1 MILSATN
8 DAQAVAARPSS
19 PIVFELNAGAH
30 TRARLRDPTDTPRRM
45 DIAEVR
51 SVFGV
56 PDVDSDAPRRRN
68 RSNPREPGPAPG
80 PRPAP
85 ACVRH
90 ASIARAGTRT
100 PSDKSRQH
108 PRDRLHRV
116 HARDG
121 VPVPATMDAS
131 RLAERVGRLNRSVT
145 PCLCVA
151 GGPASTPRSHRARH
165 GRRTLR
171 PPPTIT
177 ATRIVT
183 NELPLPQLFRR
194 LTRVDRRELDLST
207 PAPTAVQTHT
217 PSCVDHNLSVV
228 SRKGT
233 AQVSQFANKA
243 IDIASAGTGSRARQF
258 LTRQFGSQSSA
269 NSYGAPGSDGHDVLV
284 SGKERCLSLPRSGLR
299 RPGGERHRP
308 RMVAELPGPIV
319 RQGHGRG
326 KSPLR

>member
-1 MILSATN
+1 MELTAVHRHRDALKRPRAVMILSATN

-151 GGPASTPRSHRARH
+151 GRTREYAAFAQGTPRSSDVASPPHDHSHADRDQRAPASATLPEADPCRPARAR
-165 GRRTLR
+165 
-171 PPPTIT
+171 
-177 ATRIVT
+177 
-183 NELPLPQLFRR
+183 PL
-194 LTRVDRRELDLST
+194 
-207 PAPTAVQTHT
+207 
-217 PSCVDHNLSVV
+217 N
-228 SRKGT
+228 
-233 AQVSQFANKA
+233 
-243 IDIASAGTGSRARQF
+243 
-258 LTRQFGSQSSA
+258 
-269 NSYGAPGSDGHDVLV
+269 
-284 SGKERCLSLPRSGLR
+284 
-299 RPGGERHRP
+299 
-308 RMVAELPGPIV
+308 PGPDRGPNPHSFV
-319 RQGHGRG
+319 R
-326 KSPLR
+326 

>member
-56 PDVDSDAPRRRN
+56 PDVDSDAPCRRN

-90 ASIARAGTRT
+90 ASITRAGTRT

-116 HARDG
+116 HTRDG

-151 GGPASTPRSHRARH
+151 GGPASTPRPHRARH

-171 PPPTIT
+171 PPHDHSH
-177 ATRIVT
+177 A
-183 NELPLPQLFRR
+183 
-194 LTRVDRRELDLST
+194 DRDQH
-207 PAPTAVQTHT
+207 AP
-217 PSCVDHNLSVV
+217 
-228 SRKGT
+228 
-233 AQVSQFANKA
+233 
-243 IDIASAGTGSRARQF
+243 ASATLPEADPCRPARARP
-258 LTRQFGSQSSA
+258 LAAGPDRGPNPHTSA
-269 NSYGAPGSDGHDVLV
+269 RRPQPLRCPPQGH
-284 SGKERCLSLPRSGLR
+284 RSGESIR
-299 RPGGERHRP
+299 K
-308 RMVAELPGPIV
+308 
-319 RQGHGRG
+319 Q
-326 KSPLR
+326 SN